1 MILFPPAK
9 INLGLHILFK
19 RKDGFHEL
27 ETAMIPIPF
36 TDILEIL
43 PSDKFE
49 FKQTGLVIPGKSENN
64 LCVKAY
70 YLMKEKY
77 VIPPIYIHLKKII
90 PMGGGL
96 GGGSADAA
104 YILTGINTLF
114 NLNLS
119 ISTLENLAS
128 QLGSDC
134 PFFIQ
139 NKPQLAKGRG
149 EILST
154 INIDLKGYYLKL
166 VNIGIHVG
174 TKEAYDGAVFSSSK
188 KSITEI
194 INLPISQWK
203 NELTNDFE
211 KTVFAIH
218 PELAKLKEAL
228 YKEGAIYAAM
238 SGSGSTLFGIFEN
251 QPTTTFPNQ
260 SNVMELILQWP
271 K

>member
-9 INLGLHILFK
+9 INLGLHILNK
-19 RKDGFHEL
+19 RNDGFHEL

-43 PSDKFE
+43 PADKFE
-49 FKQTGLVIPGKSENN
+49 FILSGIPIPGDIDSN

-70 YLMKEKY
+70 LLMKEKY
-77 VIPPIYIHLKKII
+77 NISPIYIHLKKII

-96 GGGSADAA
+96 GGGSADAS

-119 ISTLENLAS
+119 NQVLEELAS

-139 NKPQLAKGRG
+139 NTPQIAKGRG
-149 EILST
+149 EILSKT
-154 INIDLKGYYLKL
+154 PIDLTRYYLKI

-174 TKEAYDGAVFSSSK
+174 TKEAFAGAQFSKNSK
-188 KSITEI
+188 TVSEI
-194 INLPISQWK
+194 VTQPISTWK
-203 NELTNDFE
+203 SELENDFE
-211 KTVFAIH
+211 KTVFRIY
-218 PELAKLKEAL
+218 PDLLEVKEKL
-228 YKEGAIYAAM
+228 YKEGAIYASM
-238 SGSGSTLFGIFEN
+238 SGSGSTVFGIFEKE
-251 QPTTTFPNQ
+251 PNK
-260 SNVMELILQWP
+260 SFNTEKETIELIIRL
-271 K
+271 

>member
-19 RKDGFHEL
+19 REDGFHEL
-27 ETAMIPIPF
+27 ETVMTPIPF

-43 PSDKFE
+43 PAESFE
-49 FKQTGLVIPGKSENN
+49 FKQSGIPIPGDTSSN

-70 YLMKEKY
+70 ELMKNEYK
-77 VIPPIYIHLKKII
+77 IPPIFIHLKKMI

-119 ISTLENLAS
+119 DTTLEELAS
-128 QLGSDC
+128 RLGSDC
-134 PFFIQ
+134 PFFVKNTTQ
-139 NKPQLAKGRG
+139 VAKGRG

-154 INIDLKGYYLKL
+154 IELDLKGYFLRII
-166 VNIGIHVG
+166 NIGLHVG
-174 TKEAYDGAVFSSSK
+174 TKEAYAGAQFSTSSK
-188 KSITEI
+188 TVSEI
-194 INLPISQWK
+194 VSQPISTWK

-211 KTVFAIH
+211 KTVFAIY
-218 PELAKLKEAL
+218 PELNQVKENL
-228 YKEGAIYAAM
+228 YSEGAIYAAM
-238 SGSGSTLFGIFEN
+238 SGSGSTMFGIFEKKPN
-251 QPTTTFPNQ
+251 KTFEDKAEIL
-260 SNVMELILQWP
+260 ELILEF
-271 K
+271 